1 MANPTPTKG
10 ERPEPEQ
17 PLLTPELEPEPEP
30 EAARPSPQASPAK
43 SEAANT
49 SAVVATTPER
59 DAPDEVTEPWPLSN
73 FVVGGPII
81 VLSPKLKWREGTV
94 VEIEPSGVIY
104 DAEGVAVGTAPC
116 IKVNYVGFNTAF
128 DEWFDLSKDSARIRP
143 AATRA
148 AAKLRVGLGEL
159 SPNQRMQ
166 EHKKAEICLVRG
178 ALTFSIWSR
187 VASR

>member
-1 MANPTPTKG
+1 MKPFPN
-10 ERPEPEQ
+10 
-17 PLLTPELEPEPEP
+17 LEFQ
-30 EAARPSPQASPAK
+30 RLGDC
-43 SEAANT
+43 
-49 SAVVATTPER
+49 
-59 DAPDEVTEPWPLSN
+59 DAIQYVQSMQ
-73 FVVGGPII
+73 
-81 VLSPKLKWREGTV
+81 
-94 VEIEPSGVIY
+94 IEPSGVIY

-166 EHKKAEICLVRG
+166 EHKKAEICLVR
-178 ALTFSIWSR
+178 
-187 VASR
+187 